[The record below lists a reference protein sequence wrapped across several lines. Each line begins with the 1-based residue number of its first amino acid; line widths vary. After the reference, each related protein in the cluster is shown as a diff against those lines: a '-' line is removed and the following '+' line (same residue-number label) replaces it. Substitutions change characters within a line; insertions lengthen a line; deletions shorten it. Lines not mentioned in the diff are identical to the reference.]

1 MLGSSSLVRSISL
14 LLFSGKKTPLGD
26 DEEATHDFPQLF
38 TEVVVIHSMVF
49 TENSVFTFPME
60 ETAVA
65 THPDPEA
72 AFDHALMARIA
83 GGDHH
88 AFRQLVE
95 RHQDAIVGTVT
106 KMLGNSADS
115 EDIAQLVFI
124 RVWKHAKRYRPE
136 SKFTT
141 YLYTIARNL
150 VYNESRRRSRKKTVS
165 SDQRED
171 AHHLQHPADP
181 STQPDSSSS
190 LRSLQQAINQA
201 IQSLPENQRMAVI
214 LRRYENLR
222 YEEIA
227 EVLETSVASVKSL
240 LFRARTTL
248 RETLAKY
255 MEG

>member
-1 MLGSSSLVRSISL
+1 
-14 LLFSGKKTPLGD
+14 
-26 DEEATHDFPQLF
+26 
-38 TEVVVIHSMVF
+38 
-49 TENSVFTFPME
+49 ME
-60 ETAVA
+60 ETAAA
-65 THPDPEA
+65 THADPEA
-72 AFDHALMARIA
+72 ALDHALMARIA

-106 KMLGNSADS
+106 KMLGNSSDS

-124 RVWKHAKRYRPE
+124 RVWKHAKRYKPD

-150 VYNESRRRSRKKTVS
+150 VFNESRRRSRKKTVS

-171 AHHLQHPADP
+171 DYHLQHPADP
-181 STQPDSSSS
+181 TAQPDST
-190 LRSLQQAINQA
+190 LLTAELQQAIDDA
-201 IQSLPENQRMAVI
+201 IQSLPENQRLAVV
-214 LRRYENLR
+214 LRRYENLP

-227 EVLETSVASVKSL
+227 VVLDTSVPSVKSL

-248 RETLAKY
+248 RESLSMY
-255 MEG
+255 MQE